1 MVHSSYRA
9 VEAVRKARYQRPQSE
24 RPVDVRKNKRRYQRP
39 PRGAPRRSR

>member
-9 VEAVRKARYQRPQSE
+9 VDAVRKARYFRPESR
-24 RPVDVRKNKRRYQRP
+24 RPVDRRQDKARYQRP